1 MGGVSHPPSQATALS
16 HAHIHPS
23 FPARGRPAC
32 ARMDRVHETGPRAR
46 GRPACA
52 RPPRMRWLMRS
63 CCRGV
68 SAEAPVPAAASA
80 GTGLPAFCYPSS
92 STNSK
97 SVEDEKIPDTSDENS
112 GPQKPHAG
120 ERSGNSA
127 MKPRPL
133 TGRGCAKAGRVQVQP
148 QGGTQAR
155 TVHKMLEMENRR
167 RPAPGASGS
176 GGGGRPALALLGS
189 QPVGGGGRRGALPW
203 NPRCGDR
210 RAGSGRAGGF

>member
-1 MGGVSHPPSQATALS
+1 MTYDLGPAGAEDEHARRPRWAAVRAGALTLVVHEPPAELLEGAAVAHGAQRAVELVVGHHQVLGVPGHVYDLRGADRWEGSVTHPPRPRPSPTRTSTPHSQREGAL
-16 HAHIHPS
+16 
-23 FPARGRPAC
+23 
-32 ARMDRVHETGPRAR
+32 RAR
-46 GRPACA
+46 DRTACA
-52 RPPRMRWLMRS
+52 RPPRLRWLMRS

-127 MKPRPL
+127 VKPRPL

-148 QGGTQAR
+148 
-155 TVHKMLEMENRR
+155 
-167 RPAPGASGS
+167 
-176 GGGGRPALALLGS
+176 
-189 QPVGGGGRRGALPW
+189 
-203 NPRCGDR
+203 
-210 RAGSGRAGGF
+210 

>member
-1 MGGVSHPPSQATALS
+1 
-16 HAHIHPS
+16 
-23 FPARGRPAC
+23 
-32 ARMDRVHETGPRAR
+32 
-46 GRPACA
+46 
-52 RPPRMRWLMRS
+52 MRWLMRS

-127 MKPRPL
+127 VKPRPL

-189 QPVGGGGRRGALPW
+189 QPVGVGG
-203 NPRCGDR
+203 
-210 RAGSGRAGGF
+210 AGGHYLGIPVVEIGGQEAVGQVAFDEARRRQLLQRGRGQRSSEDTQASGPSLRGPAERVSDGRDQQAT